1 VEGNGFEISVPRC
14 LATANSVGAFI
25 SAGERRLLEPQK
37 QLYRFTE
44 PTTARA
50 IPPRRLSIGSN
61 PTEASKPLPIWRG
74 TGFSNPFPSSS
85 ESCANPDLGR
95 FV

>member
-1 VEGNGFEISVPRC
+1 
-14 LATANSVGAFI
+14 VGAFI

-74 TGFSNPFPSSS
+74 TGFSNPFPSSA
-85 ESCANPDLGR
+85 ESGANHGAIVKTHNTPVGEPDFSHVR
-95 FV
+95 REKPR